1 MSSRQATNHL
11 GLPVYR
17 LARRSSWGSGPAPPP
32 NPAIVQ
38 QQREA
43 GSLWKGRVPVTPLD
57 RKLLEDRDC
66 ALPITKPLA
75 PNKCLALNRCRRPVR
90 RMHSC
95 MNEQMDARMNDS
107 ASLGG
112 SLIFH

>member
-57 RKLLEDRDC
+57 RKLLEGRDC

-90 RMHSC
+90 RMHSRV
-95 MNEQMDARMNDS
+95 NEQMDARMNDS